1 MKYIEII
8 QELQQKEPNKI
19 ILVKCGA
26 FFVALGKDAIM
37 LNKLLKLKITCQKN
51 NLCKVGIPVTAI
63 MKYVDL
69 MEKEGYSFSIYDYT
83 KNNSQIAKVYN
94 FVGKDNTEKFSIGN
108 EYKSSMYQTLEN
120 ILYIQKLE
128 KSRKLYYLNS
138 IDAKINCQ
146 RIYLRIMKNNRWID
160 EKKYKIAFELLL
172 EIGRILGGLIK
183 YYAKDTKK

>member
-1 MKYIEII
+1 MEK
-8 QELQQKEPNKI
+8 ELQLIPKYEKYVEY
-19 ILVKCGA
+19 ILN
-26 FFVALGKDAIM
+26 L
-37 LNKLLKLKITCQKN
+37 LLKL
-51 NLCKVGIPVTAI
+51 PR
-63 MKYVDL
+63 
-69 MEKEGYSFSIYDYT
+69 
-83 KNNSQIAKVYN
+83 
-94 FVGKDNTEKFSIGN
+94 TEKFSIGN

-146 RIYLRIMKNNRWID
+146 RVYLRIMKNNRWID